1 MNSFKAIL
9 FAFVIFLCVAPQIH
23 AQNQKSAVQIEWNEI
38 GPKGQILVKNA
49 RITKIEIVKGKG
61 KINGRG
67 FAFTSIGP
75 ARILVQLDSVHIQP
89 GPNTTLISIKTDKDA
104 FSFFLRD
111 VNANT
116 PVYLPNF
123 HTVVLPESDQRSFL
137 EVEKAILSRKL
148 STKIQRIET
157 EPEVSFHSVEK
168 KVRNMSVPTWLGTSR
183 DFRIFEIADNL
194 SDAANGEAN
203 IISPKL
209 SSSALL
215 LPETSNQPVKY
226 MYTLGRGVGVQEN
239 NSRRLE
245 QGILPILHSV
255 QKDDD
260 VVYSS
265 TTLVSLEKSAL
276 SATGL
281 KGTDFLIADNSSAG
295 HMFTKEQQ
303 QTLDARLKDQKNTS
317 EETVLF
323 FRSEVTNTG
332 SVPRYAWFKTPRPGT
347 GWWQKSAY
355 TFDEKTGFSSYAKD
369 RIFCISKMNGK
380 VLPNEETAIL
390 LQPNEKAVFEFY
402 IPHSPVSAERAARLA
417 SQSFEQRYQ
426 ESKSFWLEKLSKA
439 AQIHVPEKR
448 IEEMIQ
454 AGLLHLDLITFG
466 NEPDGTLAPNIGVYS
481 PIGTESA
488 PIIQFY
494 ASMGLDDLAKR
505 SLTYF
510 LDKQHENGFIQN
522 FGGYMVETGAALW
535 SMGEYFRYTNDKE
548 WVSQIKPKL
557 LKSCEFLI
565 EWRNR
570 NKKEE
575 LKGRGYGMIEGKVA
589 DPEDH
594 FHQFMLNGYAYL
606 GMSRIAEMLANVD
619 PVQSERIRKEAVA
632 WKEDIRI
639 SFFNSM
645 ALSPVVPLG
654 DGSWCSTAP
663 PWTEADV
670 LRALY
675 QKRETFW
682 SHGTFTVSDAM
693 LGPMYLVFCEVLDIS
708 EPASKMLL
716 DYNSELFYQ
725 ENAAFSQP
733 YYSRH
738 NWMQSKLGM
747 VKPFLSTYYN
757 TFAALADRETYTF
770 WEHLYK
776 VSPHKTHEE
785 AWFLMETRWMLYME
799 EGSTLKLFNTIPRNW
814 LEDGKK
820 IELENVHSYFGPIT
834 AKVNSH
840 IEKGFI
846 EATVECSSERKPK
859 QLVVRIPHPVDKK
872 PIKVTGGDYDE
883 KTESVT
889 IQSFNGKANIRIE
902 Y

>member
-1 MNSFKAIL
+1 MNSIKAIL
-9 FAFVIFLCVAPQIH
+9 LAFALSLCTGQIR
-23 AQNQKSAVQIEWNEI
+23 AQNQKSEVLIEWSESSPR
-38 GPKGQILVKNA
+38 GSVQAKNG
-49 RITKIEIVKGKG
+49 RVTRVEIVKGKG
-61 KINGRG
+61 KVSGSG
-67 FAFTSIGP
+67 FTFISVGP
-75 ARILVQLDSVHIQP
+75 ARIRVHLDSVQVQH
-89 GPNTTLISIKTDKDA
+89 GPNTTLISLKTDKNP

-111 VNANT
+111 VNTNS
-116 PVYLPNF
+116 PIYLPDYNA
-123 HTVVLPESDQRSFL
+123 VVLPVADKRSFQ
-137 EVEKAILSRKL
+137 EVEKTILSRNL
-148 STKIQRIET
+148 STKIERIET
-157 EPEVSFHSVEK
+157 EPEVSFQSIQK

-183 DFRIFEIADNL
+183 DYRIFEVADNL
-194 SDAANGEAN
+194 SDAAIGEAN

-209 SSSALL
+209 SSSALI
-215 LPETSNQPVKY
+215 LPETNNQPAKY

-245 QGILPILHSV
+245 QGTLPILHSV

-265 TTLVSLEKSAL
+265 TTLVSLEKSPL
-276 SATGL
+276 TTDGL
-281 KGTDFLIADNSSAG
+281 KGTDFLIADNSSGG

-303 QTLDARLKDQKNTS
+303 AILDTRLKEQNNS
-317 EETVLF
+317 EETVMF

-347 GWWQKSAY
+347 GWWHKSAH
-355 TFDEKTGFSSYAKD
+355 TFDPKTGFSAFTKD
-369 RIFCISKMNGK
+369 KVYCISKLNGK
-380 VLPNEETAIL
+380 PLPNEEVAIL

-402 IPHSPVSAERAARLA
+402 LPHSPIPEQRATALA
-417 SQSFEQRYQ
+417 GQTFDQRYQ
-426 ESKSFWLEKLSKA
+426 QSKTFWLAKLGKA

-448 IEEMIQ
+448 VNEMIQ

-466 NEPDGTLAPNIGVYS
+466 KEPGGTLAPNIGVYS

-494 ASMGLDDLAKR
+494 ASMGLDDVAKR

-535 SMGEYFRYTNDKE
+535 SMGEYFRYTNDKD
-548 WVSQIKPKL
+548 WVNEIKPKL
-557 LKSCEFLI
+557 LKSCDFLI

-575 LKGRGYGMIEGKVA
+575 LRGRGYGMIEGKVA

-606 GMSRIAEMLANVD
+606 GMSRVAEMLAGID
-619 PVQSERIRKEAVA
+619 PAQSERIKKEAAA
-632 WKEDIRI
+632 WKEDIRV

-654 DGSWCSTAP
+654 DGTWCPTVP
-663 PWTEADV
+663 PWTEADA
-670 LRALY
+670 LRALF

-693 LGPMYLVFCEVLDIS
+693 LGPLYLVFCEVLDVN

-716 DYNSELFYQ
+716 DYHSELFFQ

-738 NWMQSKLGM
+738 NWMQAKSGM

-799 EGSTLKLFNTIPRNW
+799 AGDTLKLFSTIPRNW

-820 IELENVHSYFGPIT
+820 IELENVRSYFGPVT
-834 AKVNSH
+834 AKVNSQVD
-840 IEKGFI
+840 KGYI
-846 EATVECSSERKPK
+846 EATVECSDARKPK
-859 QLVVRIPHPVDKK
+859 QLVVRIPHPVNKK
-872 PIKVTGGDYDE
+872 PVKVTGGQYDE

-889 IQSFNGKANIRIE
+889 IQSFNGKAAIRIE